1 MHLHFPSQG
10 HTLSTMRKFSIFSP
24 SLQATS
30 PASLTASG
38 KSSFTSWAI
47 IPVHMI
53 TETKVRK
60 GSDVPLTIVEFS
72 TLKGTGRAKYVLEF
86 LCDRKIQDFTFFF
99 STLQKTNRNL
109 ESFLPISL
117 P

>member
-1 MHLHFPSQG
+1 
-10 HTLSTMRKFSIFSP
+10 MRKFSIFSP

-99 STLQKTNRNL
+99 FYSTENKQK
-109 ESFLPISL
+109 P
-117 P
+117 